1 MLKTLQTSAER
12 RSEMIYPQYDI
23 GHYNAAAQL
32 DYSLWE
38 IPDTQLNGHP
48 EILAG
53 ESEYFLKISD
63 TCLPSTRALMQ
74 IVSF

>member
-1 MLKTLQTSAER
+1 MLKTLQTSER

-53 ESEYFLKISD
+53 ESIFW
-63 TCLPSTRALMQ
+63 RFQ
-74 IVSF
+74 ILVYWARGL

>member
-1 MLKTLQTSAER
+1 MLKTLQTSER

-53 ESEYFLKISD
+53 ESIFWRFQILVY
-63 TCLPSTRALMQ
+63 RARGL
-74 IVSF
+74 

>member
-1 MLKTLQTSAER
+1 MLKTLQTSER

-53 ESEYFLKISD
+53 ESEYFLKI
-63 TCLPSTRALMQ
+63 CLPSTRALMQ

>member
-32 DYSLWE
+32 DYSL
-38 IPDTQLNGHP
+38 
-48 EILAG
+48 
-53 ESEYFLKISD
+53 
-63 TCLPSTRALMQ
+63 
-74 IVSF
+74 